1 LLGFELCFLL
11 SSWRGENLHRYQIA
25 VWLIGRLVQMAFF
38 GPALL
43 WIRGQKDCMHGA
55 CLFCTLLMHDW
66 FGVAGVLSLRMI
78 CLF

>member
-1 LLGFELCFLL
+1 
-11 SSWRGENLHRYQIA
+11 
-25 VWLIGRLVQMAFF
+25 MAFF